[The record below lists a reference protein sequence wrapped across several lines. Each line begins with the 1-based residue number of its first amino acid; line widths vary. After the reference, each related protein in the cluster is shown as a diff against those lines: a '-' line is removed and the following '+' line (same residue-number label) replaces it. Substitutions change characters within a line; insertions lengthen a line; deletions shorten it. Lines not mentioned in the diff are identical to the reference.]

1 MQREQLESKWIEEIK
16 NTNLEGLQTLDKLF
30 GGISKI
36 EQYNINTTEERIAEI
51 KELQEQKRIEEEA
64 EKKRKQEEERRNK
77 PNVYTLNDTMRLLG
91 HQRIVQIFE
100 KYKDMYEEVLKAHP
114 YEGTFGICIDMFSLG
129 ILCGKKID
137 RERRKKKRPL
147 LV

>member
-77 PNVYTLNDTMRLLG
+77 PNVYTLNDTMRLLE
-91 HQRIVQIFE
+91 HQRIQALK
-100 KYKDMYEEVLKAHP
+100 KYKDMYNEVLEAHP
-114 YEGTFGICIDMFSLG
+114 CEGTYGICIDMFSLG
-129 ILCGKKID
+129 ILCGKKMD
-137 RERRKKKRPL
+137 RERRKKKQPL